1 MVLFLKLLLAHFLG
15 DFVFQPKQWIKGKE
29 EKKIRS
35 FGLYKHIAV
44 HALLL
49 LLFLESNFKN
59 YWLGFAVIIISH
71 FFIDA
76 LKISIQTEKT
86 KRSLFFIDQLL
97 HIIVLAGIASYY
109 GNFEISLAKIISFSN
124 LLYIVFIV
132 FATFVSAVFIK
143 TIISRWHPYTE
154 DKEDDSLSEAGKYIG
169 MLERLLVFIFIV
181 INQWAAIGFLMA
193 AKSIF
198 RFGDLTS
205 SKDRKLTEYILI
217 GTLLSFGMAIITGLL
232 FLYIDLKWK
241 I

>member
-124 LLYIVFIV
+124 RLYIVFMG
-132 FATFVSAVFIK
+132 
-143 TIISRWHPYTE
+143 Y
-154 DKEDDSLSEAGKYIG
+154 LS
-169 MLERLLVFIFIV
+169 
-181 INQWAAIGFLMA
+181 N
-193 AKSIF
+193 
-198 RFGDLTS
+198 
-205 SKDRKLTEYILI
+205 
-217 GTLLSFGMAIITGLL
+217 ITHL
-232 FLYIDLKWK
+232 F
-241 I
+241 